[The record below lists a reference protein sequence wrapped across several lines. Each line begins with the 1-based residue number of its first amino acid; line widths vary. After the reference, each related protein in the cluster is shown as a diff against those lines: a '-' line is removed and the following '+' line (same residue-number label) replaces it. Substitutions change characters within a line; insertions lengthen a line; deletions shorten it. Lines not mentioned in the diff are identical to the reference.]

1 MKPQTDRLTL
11 DVYLNSAGVLS
22 TMADEVRRGLTSS
35 PKTLPS
41 KYFYD
46 ARGSDLFEQITELPE
61 YYQTRT
67 EFSILKEIADPL
79 VAEFRFGSLLEIG
92 SGSATKTRT
101 ILDAMERHGLL
112 KEYMPF
118 DVSES
123 MLRESS

>member
-1 MKPQTDRLTL
+1 MKPKTDRLTL

-46 ARGSDLFEQITELPE
+46 ARGSDLFEKITELPE

-67 EFSILKEIADPL
+67 EFAILQSVADAL
-79 VAEFRFGSLLEIG
+79 VSEYRFGSLFEVG

-101 ILDAMERHGLL
+101 ILDAMERQGTLR
-112 KEYMPF
+112 EFVPM

-123 MLRESS
+123 MLRES